1 MDSQPV
7 KDIEAALRD
16 MEALAKEGSGK
27 SEAPKPSAKQ
37 DRPSRKQDKPQKM
50 ESKRPKKRVN
60 PITWLFRTV
69 FSLVILVILP
79 FILLIRLTVYLYTAE
94 ALNIWLA
101 LGASIGATTL
111 LLLIYGAIVQKRFT
125 GTWNISKRK
134 IQFFL
139 VVVLLYSGYSLMY
152 ISGSNV
158 KSGEVS
164 SAYLSLHPTL
174 RLATSTLVLIDQ
186 DLIVTDM
193 GRTPQ
198 DYIKMGLPIRENS
211 LHYKQD
217 SGFVEAVDIRTKGKP
232 EWVNMLVS
240 LYYKSMGF
248 NTLRHVGTA
257 DHLHISVPR

>member
-16 MEALAKEGSGK
+16 MEVLAKGSGGDAG
-27 SEAPKPSAKQ
+27 E
-37 DRPSRKQDKPQKM
+37 SRKPAQKKAK
-50 ESKRPKKRVN
+50 SKKVETTRPKKRVN

-69 FSLVILVILP
+69 FSLVILIVLP
-79 FILLIRLTVYLYTAE
+79 FLLLIRLTVYLHTSE

-101 LGASIGATTL
+101 LAASIGATTL

-125 GTWNISKRK
+125 GSWNISKRK

-158 KSGEVS
+158 KSGEAS

-174 RLATSTLVLIDQ
+174 RLATSTLILIDQ
-186 DLIVTDM
+186 ELIVTDM
-193 GRTPQ
+193 GRTPE
-198 DYIKMGLPIRENS
+198 DYIKMGLPVRESS
-211 LHYKQD
+211 LHYKQE

-232 EWVNMLVS
+232 EWVNLLVRG
-240 LYYKSMGF
+240 YYQSMGF

-257 DHLHISVPR
+257 DHLHVSVPR

>member
-16 MEALAKEGSGK
+16 MEVLAKGSGGDARES
-27 SEAPKPSAKQ
+27 SEPK
-37 DRPSRKQDKPQKM
+37 QKK
-50 ESKRPKKRVN
+50 ERVQKVETKRPRKRVN
-60 PITWLFRTV
+60 PITWLFRTL
-69 FSLVILVILP
+69 FSLVILIVLP
-79 FILLIRLTVYLYTAE
+79 FLLLIRLTVYLHTSE

-101 LGASIGATTL
+101 LAASIGATTL

-125 GTWNISKRK
+125 GSWNISKRK

-186 DLIVTDM
+186 ELVVTDM
-193 GRTPQ
+193 GRTPE
-198 DYIKMGLPIRENS
+198 DYVKMGLPVRESS
-211 LHYKQD
+211 LHYKQE
-217 SGFVEAVDIRTKGKP
+217 SGFVEAVDIRTNGKP
-232 EWVNMLVS
+232 EWVNLLVRG
-240 LYYKSMGF
+240 YYQSMGF

-257 DHLHISVPR
+257 DHLHVSVPR